1 MLGLVAWLTDQQWV
15 TGSGSEECGRP
26 LTSPG
31 SSSFGMKIL
40 NDFGIFPGRML

>member
-1 MLGLVAWLTDQQWV
+1 MLGLVAVADGSAVGDGQWLGRVW
-15 TGSGSEECGRP
+15 RP

-31 SSSFGMKIL
+31 SSSFAMKIL